1 MRALH
6 SMHPFLA
13 PAEDGG
19 AAGGA
24 DSAAP
29 AAPASA
35 AAAHVP
41 ASGEIPDGG
50 NETAQNDP
58 APATPAEP
66 ASAAAAHAPAPGE
79 SPDGGSPGGDG
90 KPAEPRKPDRG
101 DADLSS
107 MSDEDYAKAVVPDVE
122 GGEADRSLIGA
133 MSQGLRELGV
143 QPGLMQ
149 RIAALYTE
157 KVRDALAR
165 DDAERAAAM
174 EELNARCEAEITDQQ
189 WADFGAAYA
198 ECIAGDGELKHL
210 VDHTELGSSPAFIRL
225 CALAG
230 ATLRVERTPAATA
243 SAGSGQ
249 ADLNRKLFEATVPPN
264 LR

>member
-1 MRALH
+1 MTRLH
-6 SMHPFLA
+6 PRHPFLA
-13 PAEDGG
+13 PAGEGGGDGAG
-19 AAGGA
+19 AGGT
-24 DSAAP
+24 AP
-29 AAPASA
+29 AAPGAASEPSEPTSA

-41 ASGEIPDGG
+41 
-50 NETAQNDP
+50 T
-58 APATPAEP
+58 
-66 ASAAAAHAPAPGE
+66 PGE
-79 SPDGGSPGGDG
+79 SPDGDE
-90 KPAEPRKPDRG
+90 PAGRPNPDV
-101 DADLSS
+101 ADLSG
-107 MSDEDYAKAVVPDVE
+107 MSDEDYAKAVIPDVDGDE
-122 GGEADRSLIGA
+122 TDRSLIGA

-149 RIAALYTE
+149 KIAALYTE
-157 KVRDALAR
+157 KVRDALAQ

-174 EELNARCEAEITDQQ
+174 KELNAKCEAEITDQQ